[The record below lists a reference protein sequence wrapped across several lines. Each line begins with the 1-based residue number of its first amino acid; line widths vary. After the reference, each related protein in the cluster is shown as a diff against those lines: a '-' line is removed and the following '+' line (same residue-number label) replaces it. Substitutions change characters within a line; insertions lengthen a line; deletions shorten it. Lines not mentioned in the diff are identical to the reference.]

1 MKSNIDAVK
10 SGFLWLAGMAC
21 LLWPAAP
28 SAVAQVEPDEEPA
41 PRVIESLVIAGEAF
55 TNVKVFQQSATD
67 IIIRH
72 DGGITGFKVQQLDN
86 PTLRRLGYDISP
98 PAPKITTTARAR
110 LETLPDLIP
119 PGTLRW
125 GVLGLLTG
133 LILLFV
139 GICVYTG
146 YVFRL
151 ICLKSGTRPGLAV
164 WLPFLQAFPLLRAAR
179 MSWAWMLAL
188 TCLSVL
194 LAYAAFRVP
203 EHTAVLGALFAAA
216 TVGLAMVWSVR
227 ICHACGKSS
236 VFAVLLLLPG
246 LNYLALVYL
255 ASSR

>member
-1 MKSNIDAVK
+1 MKSNIGTVRT
-10 SGFLWLAGMAC
+10 GFLWLAGMAC
-21 LLWPAAP
+21 LLWPVAP
-28 SAVAQVEPDEEPA
+28 STAAQVEPDEEPA
-41 PRVIESLVIAGEAF
+41 PRVIESLAIAGETF

-67 IIIRH
+67 IILRH

-86 PTLRRLGYDISP
+86 PTLRRLGYDITP
-98 PAPKITTTARAR
+98 PAPKISTTAKERFA
-110 LETLPDLIP
+110 TLPTLIP
-119 PGTLRW
+119 PGTMRW
-125 GVLGLLTG
+125 GLLGLLGG
-133 LILLFV
+133 LILLV
-139 GICVYTG
+139 IGVCIYTG

-151 ICLKSGTRPGLAV
+151 ICLKSGTNPGFAI

-179 MSWAWMLAL
+179 MSWAWMLGL

-203 EHTAVLGALFAAA
+203 EHTTVLGALFAAA
-216 TVGLAMVWSVR
+216 TVGLAMVWSFR